1 MSHRPAPK
9 VLVVDDSRAVRVHV
23 EKILTEAGYEVI
35 TAEDG
40 LAALECLNQQ
50 QPALI
55 VLDVNMPR
63 LDGYGVCERLSELG
77 NSYRRMPVIFLTS
90 LESKALELLGREF
103 GAYLHKPV
111 TQSELLSVVKSQL
124 AETT

>member
-1 MSHRPAPK
+1 MSPASRPK

-23 EKILTEAGYEVI
+23 ERILTDAGYEVI

-40 LAALECLNQQ
+40 VAALECLAQH
-50 QPALI
+50 PALI

-63 LDGYGVCERLSELG
+63 LDGYGVCERLSELRG
-77 NSYRRMPVIFLTS
+77 TPQRLPVIFLTS
-90 LESKALELLGREF
+90 MESKALELLGREF

-111 TQSELLSVVKSQL
+111 SQNALLSAVKTQL
-124 AETT
+124 ESST

>member
-1 MSHRPAPK
+1 MPHSQPPK

-23 EKILTEAGYEVI
+23 ERILTDAGYLVI

-40 LAALECLNQQ
+40 VEALACLEQH
-50 QPALI
+50 PALI

-63 LDGYGVCERLSELG
+63 LDGYGVCERLSEL
-77 NSYRRMPVIFLTS
+77 SQTRPRLPVIFLTS
-90 LESKALELLGREF
+90 HESRALELLGREF

-111 TQSELLSVVKSQL
+111 SQTELLSAVKSQL
-124 AETT
+124 ETPS